1 VCEADYDNLIV
12 GQLPSVADCLQEA
25 GLIGEHHDLLHI
37 GNQIESIDVLCAE
50 VDQRS
55 RAFHRFVVI
64 EDKLC
69 RNPEGHR
76 DVLGQIIDYSKKL
89 HELNFDD
96 FVELVPN
103 AIAEWCEANRL
114 AIGRALAEHRMLLL
128 ICSDQV
134 RESLIEYARHLSDEF
149 PLRQMELALM
159 SLNIYSDG
167 ERHLF
172 VPNVA
177 GVMTLPERTLVI
189 KVEVTG
195 RGSQPEDARITTEWQ
210 TPEPGGRSVIQESE
224 LLDQIGLQGSPERA
238 VAETLLQG
246 AASLGARVE
255 FGDAS
260 ARARVYNSSTRKP
273 ATLFVVTRRGTFYVR
288 SFSRWLQA
296 AAIGPELSAE
306 YLRELTTII
315 GKSPLMESG
324 DGAGRRAIKLAD
336 VAGKEKRILAVV
348 ERLIPTL
355 RNAPPPETVEDH

>member
-1 VCEADYDNLIV
+1 M
-12 GQLPSVADCLQEA
+12 
-25 GLIGEHHDLLHI
+25 
-37 GNQIESIDVLCAE
+37 
-50 VDQRS
+50 
-55 RAFHRFVVI
+55 I

-103 AIAEWCEANRL
+103 AIAEWCEANRV

-195 RGSQPEDARITTEWQ
+195 
-210 TPEPGGRSVIQESE
+210 PGC
-224 LLDQIGLQGSPERA
+224 P
-238 VAETLLQG
+238 
-246 AASLGARVE
+246 
-255 FGDAS
+255 
-260 ARARVYNSSTRKP
+260 
-273 ATLFVVTRRGTFYVR
+273 
-288 SFSRWLQA
+288 
-296 AAIGPELSAE
+296 
-306 YLRELTTII
+306 
-315 GKSPLMESG
+315 
-324 DGAGRRAIKLAD
+324 
-336 VAGKEKRILAVV
+336 
-348 ERLIPTL
+348 
-355 RNAPPPETVEDH
+355 

>member
-1 VCEADYDNLIV
+1 
-12 GQLPSVADCLQEA
+12 
-25 GLIGEHHDLLHI
+25 
-37 GNQIESIDVLCAE
+37 
-50 VDQRS
+50 
-55 RAFHRFVVI
+55 
-64 EDKLC
+64 
-69 RNPEGHR
+69 
-76 DVLGQIIDYSKKL
+76 
-89 HELNFDD
+89 
-96 FVELVPN
+96 
-103 AIAEWCEANRL
+103 
-114 AIGRALAEHRMLLL
+114 
-128 ICSDQV
+128 
-134 RESLIEYARHLSDEF
+134 
-149 PLRQMELALM
+149 M

-224 LLDQIGLQGSPERA
+224 LLDQIGLQGSPERG

-260 ARARVYNSSTRKP
+260 ARARVYNSSTRRP

-296 AAIGPELSAE
+296 AAVGPELSAE

-324 DGAGRRAIKLAD
+324 DSAGKRAIKLAD
-336 VAGKEKRILAVV
+336 LAGKESRILAVV

-355 RNAPPPETVEDH
+355 RNAPPPETVEDQ